1 MEDKILAEEKTA
13 EELEREGLFYNPGSG
28 YDHLNDEEKAGMNA
42 YCEDYKK
49 FLDNGKTER
58 LCVKYCIKLAKE
70 HGFREYEAGMELKTG
85 DKVYFNNRGKAIMLA
100 VIGKEGLDKGINI
113 TGAHTD
119 APRLDLKPNPLYEEA
134 GMAYFKTH
142 HYGGI
147 RKYQW
152 VTIPL
157 EIHGTVILG
166 DGTAVDINV
175 GGDEGDPQFI
185 IEDLLPH
192 LGQAQGKK
200 PLNEAIPSENLNI
213 VLGSVPAGDKGG
225 KDRVK
230 YGILKILNEKYGIVE
245 EDFISAELEIVP
257 AGKARDIGFDRSL
270 IAAYGHDDRVC
281 AYAELAG
288 LFDAENPQRTGVCIF
303 ADKEEIG
310 SVGVSGM
317 QSEAFEWFIGD
328 LCKGQGV
335 DIRDCFAKSFCVSAD
350 VTAAYDPNFAE
361 EFEVRN
367 DSKINHGVAFC
378 KYTGHGGKSGASD
391 ASAEVVGKLR
401 KIMNDNNI
409 IWQMTQMGK
418 NDHGGGGTIALFMA
432 NRNIDT
438 IDAGVPVLSMHAPYE
453 TVAKLDCYMTYKCM
467 KAVFEQG

>member
-1 MEDKILAEEKTA
+1 MADKKNTLKEK
-13 EELEREGLFYNPGSG
+13 LFYNPGNG
-28 YDHLNDEEKAGMNA
+28 YDRLSPAEEKKMFA

-58 LCVKYCIKLAKE
+58 LCVNYCIKLAE
-70 HGFREYEAGMELKTG
+70 ERGFKAYKAGMKLKTG
-85 DKVYFNNRGKAIMLA
+85 DKVYFNNRGKSIMLA
-100 VIGKEGLDKGINI
+100 VIGKEGLEKGINI
-113 TGAHTD
+113 GAAHTD
-119 APRLDLKPNPLYEEA
+119 APRLDLKPMPLYEEA
-134 GMAYFKTH
+134 EMAYFKTH

-152 VTIPL
+152 VARPL
-157 EIHGTVILG
+157 EIYGVVVLK
-166 DGTAVDINV
+166 DGSVVDVNI
-175 GGDEGDPQFI
+175 GADEGDPNFI

-192 LGQAQGKK
+192 LNKATDKE
-200 PLNEAIPSENLNI
+200 PLDKAVPSEVLN
-213 VLGSVPAGDKGG
+213 VLLGSRPIGNKEDSE
-225 KDRVK
+225 RVK
-230 YGILKILNEKYGIVE
+230 LGILKILNEKYGIVE
-245 EDFISAELEIVP
+245 EDLISAELEVVP

-288 LFDAENPQRTGVCIF
+288 LLDAKNPKKTAVCIF

-317 QSEAFEWFIGD
+317 ISEAFEWFIGD
-328 LCKGQGV
+328 LCKGQKV
-335 DIRDCFAKSFCVSAD
+335 DLRDCFKNSFCVSAD
-350 VTAAYDPNFAE
+350 VTAAYDPNYAE
-361 EFEVRN
+361 VFEVRN

-378 KYTGHGGKSGASD
+378 KYTGHGGKAGASD

-401 KIMNDNNI
+401 KLMNDAGVV
-409 IWQMTQMGK
+409 WQMTQMGK
-418 NDHGGGGTIALFMA
+418 NDNGGGGTVALDLA

-453 TVAKLDCYMTYKCM
+453 TVAKFDCYMTYKCM
-467 KAVFEQG
+467 KTVFEKA

>member
-1 MEDKILAEEKTA
+1 MADKKNALKEK
-13 EELEREGLFYNPGSG
+13 LFYNPGNG
-28 YDHLNDEEKAGMNA
+28 YDKLTKAEEKKMFE

-58 LCVKYCIKLAKE
+58 LCVKYCIKLAEERGFKE
-70 HGFREYEAGMELKTG
+70 YKAGMKLKAG
-85 DKVYFNNRGKAIMLA
+85 DKVYFNNRGKSIMLA
-100 VIGKEGLDKGINI
+100 VMGKEKLDKGINL
-113 TGAHTD
+113 TAAHTD
-119 APRLDLKPNPLYEEA
+119 APRLDLKPMPLYEDAEL
-134 GMAYFKTH
+134 AYFKTH

-152 VTIPL
+152 VARPL
-157 EIHGTVILG
+157 EIYGVVVLN
-166 DGTAVDINV
+166 DGSVVDVNI
-175 GGDEGDPQFI
+175 GGDEGDPNFI

-192 LGQAQGKK
+192 LNKATDKE
-200 PLNEAIPSENLNI
+200 PLDKAVPSEVLN
-213 VLGSVPAGDKGG
+213 VLLGSRPIGDKE
-225 KDRVK
+225 DSERVK
-230 YGILKILNEKYGIVE
+230 MGILKILNEKYGIIE
-245 EDFISAELEIVP
+245 EDLISAELEVVP

-288 LFDAENPQRTGVCIF
+288 LFDAKNLKKTGVCIF

-317 QSEAFEWFIGD
+317 ISEAFEWFIGD
-328 LCKGQGV
+328 LCKGQNV
-335 DIRDCFAKSFCVSAD
+335 DIRDCFKNSFCVSAD
-350 VTAAYDPNFAE
+350 VTAAYDPNYAE
-361 EFEVRN
+361 VFEVRN

-391 ASAEVVGKLR
+391 ASAEVVGRLR
-401 KIMNDNNI
+401 KLMNDAGVV
-409 IWQMTQMGK
+409 WQMTQMGK
-418 NDHGGGGTIALFMA
+418 NDNGGGGTVALDLA

-453 TVAKLDCYMTYKCM
+453 TVAKFDCYMTYKCM
-467 KAVFEQG
+467 KTVFEKA